1 MGHTWKKKEIPS
13 MATQIHKKFT
23 DEQVK
28 ELLQKYL
35 SKQVERKYIEQILGL
50 KKARFF
56 RILAAYRKNP
66 NEFSVGYK
74 RSGKPRSIAPEIKD
88 NVIKELA
95 IDKKAIQNK
104 DIPLYKY
111 NYSYIQKRLDKKY
124 GQSIALSTV
133 IRHARANDF
142 CLPKRPKQKAHDRE
156 VLTNYAGQLIQ
167 HDASYHLWAP
177 DSKVK
182 WVLITSLDD
191 YSRFMLYAQLVEH
204 ESSWAHIQA
213 LQSVVVKYGAPLA
226 YYTDCH
232 SIFRYVKGRDQR
244 HWSFEKFTDDVDPQW
259 KMVIKDC
266 QIKPIY
272 ALSPQAKGKIE
283 RPYGW
288 LQDHL
293 VRTCIRENVKNINH
307 AQRVLNYERDHY
319 NYKQFH
325 STTKEI
331 PNHRFNSALE
341 AKKSLFRTWVIPT
354 PLSSLRD
361 IFALRCQRF
370 VDNYHSVTIK
380 NLHIKLSDVEPRYP
394 VDVRIFILAP
404 NFYEL
409 RFWYNAKLIKVE
421 RMKIMDFLPVHF

>member
-1 MGHTWKKKEIPS
+1 
-13 MATQIHKKFT
+13 MAAQIHKQFSN
-23 DEQVK
+23 DQVK

-35 SKQVERKYIEQILGL
+35 NKEVERKYIQEILHIG
-50 KKARFF
+50 KSRFF
-56 RILAAYRKNP
+56 ELIQTYRDNP
-66 NEFSVGYK
+66 LGFSVEYK
-74 RSGKPRSIAPEIKD
+74 RSGKTRSIAPEVQANI
-88 NVIKELA
+88 IKELS

-142 CLPKRPKQKAHDRE
+142 CLPKRPKQRAHDRE
-156 VLTNYAGQLIQ
+156 VLTNYTGQLIQ

-191 YSRFMLYAQLVEH
+191 YSRFMLYAQLVER

-213 LQSVVVKYGAPLA
+213 LQSIVIKYGCPLA
-226 YYTDCH
+226 FYTDCH
-232 SIFRYVKGRDQR
+232 SIFRYIKGRDQL
-244 HWSFEKFTDDVDPQW
+244 HHNFTKFTDDVDPQW
-259 KMVIKDC
+259 KQVLKDC
-266 QIKPIY
+266 NIKPIY

-293 VRTCIRENVKNINH
+293 VRTCIRENVKDINH
-307 AQRVLNYERDHY
+307 AQRVLNYERELY

-325 STTKEI
+325 STIKEI
-331 PNHRFNSALE
+331 PSKRFNSAQD
-341 AKKSLFRTWVIPT
+341 AKKSLFRSWVIPR
-354 PLSSLRD
+354 PFLSLRD

-380 NLHIKLSDVEPRYP
+380 NFNIKLSDVEPRYP
-394 VDVRIFILAP
+394 VDIRVCILAQD
-404 NFYEL
+404 FYEL

-421 RMKIMDFLPVHF
+421 RLKIQDFLPVHF